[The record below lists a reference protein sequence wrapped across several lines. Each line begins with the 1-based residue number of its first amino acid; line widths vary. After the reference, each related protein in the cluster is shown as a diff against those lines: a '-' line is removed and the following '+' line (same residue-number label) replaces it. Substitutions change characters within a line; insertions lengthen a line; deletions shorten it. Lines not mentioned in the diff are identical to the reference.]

1 MMFPEYRARRLRQT
15 DKLRAMVRE
24 TSISTDH
31 LIYPLFV
38 TVGKNVKEPISSMPG
53 VYQMSIEN
61 IIREAKEAY
70 DIGIPAILLFG
81 IPEKKDSKGSHAWI
95 KSGVVQRAIEAIKK
109 EVPELVVITD
119 VCLCEYTSHGHCGV
133 VIKDKK
139 KGHFRVEN
147 DATLELLQKIAL
159 SHARAGADMVAPSDM
174 MDGRVGA
181 IREALDENGFEH
193 VPIMSYAVKY
203 ASSFYGPF
211 RDAAECAPQ
220 FGDRRSYQM
229 DIANRREALR
239 EATLDMEE
247 GADILMVKPGMP
259 YLDIISL
266 LRQEFTLPIAAYQVS
281 GEYSMIKAASQN
293 GWLSEK
299 QVVFESLMAFRR
311 AGADLIIT
319 YFAKDFAKSVN
330 SLS

>member
-1 MMFPEYRARRLRQT
+1 MMFPEYRPRRLRQT
-15 DKLRAMVRE
+15 DRFRSLVRE
-24 TSISTDH
+24 NCISKEH

-38 TVGKNVKEPISSMPG
+38 VPGKKVKEPIDSMPG
-53 VYQMSIEN
+53 VFQMSVDN
-61 IIREAKEAY
+61 IVEEAKEVF
-70 DIGIPAILLFG
+70 DLGIPAVLLFG
-81 IPEKKDSKGSHAWI
+81 IPEKKDETGSHAWI
-95 KSGVVQRAIEAIKK
+95 RSGIVQKAIQAVKRS
-109 EVPELVVITD
+109 VPDLLVVTD
-119 VCLCEYTSHGHCGV
+119 VCLCEYTSHGHCGIV
-133 VIKDKK
+133 VKEKKDV
-139 KGHFRVEN
+139 FRIDN
-147 DATLELLQKIAL
+147 DATLELLQKVAL
-159 SHARAGADMVAPSDM
+159 SHVRAGADMVAPSDM

-181 IREALDENGFEH
+181 IREALDDNGFES

-229 DIANRREALR
+229 DIANSREALR

-281 GEYSMIKAASQN
+281 GEYSMIKAAAHN
-293 GWLSEK
+293 GWLNEEL
-299 QVVFESLMAFRR
+299 VIYESLMAFRR
-311 AGADLIIT
+311 AGADIIIT
-319 YFAKDFAKSVN
+319 YFAKDFARS
-330 SLS
+330 SL